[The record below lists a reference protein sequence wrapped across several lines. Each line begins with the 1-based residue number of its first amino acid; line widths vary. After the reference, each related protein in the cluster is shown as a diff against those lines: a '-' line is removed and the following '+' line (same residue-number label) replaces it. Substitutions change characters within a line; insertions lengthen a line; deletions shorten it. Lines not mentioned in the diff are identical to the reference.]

1 MRTNT
6 GRAVRAPLTMTLC
19 VCFAAAL
26 TACGGGTEETADT
39 ATASQADASS
49 AQAVDTTSSA
59 QAINQRNLIALPQP
73 VQPTPVVATGTMTV
87 AWAAPLT
94 SADGLKMAD
103 LAGYRVYYGTSSGNY
118 TSTIDVPGATALTYT
133 ISGLPTNTYYV
144 IVKAYD
150 SSNNESS
157 ASSEVS
163 KAIR

>member
-6 GRAVRAPLTMTLC
+6 GRAVRAPLTMSLC
-19 VCFAAAL
+19 VCLAAAL
-26 TACGGGTEETADT
+26 TACGGGTDESADT
-39 ATASQADASS
+39 AAASQADASS

-73 VQPTPVVATGTMTV
+73 VQPAPIVATGTMTV

-103 LAGYRVYYGTSSGNY
+103 LAGYRVYYGTTSGNY